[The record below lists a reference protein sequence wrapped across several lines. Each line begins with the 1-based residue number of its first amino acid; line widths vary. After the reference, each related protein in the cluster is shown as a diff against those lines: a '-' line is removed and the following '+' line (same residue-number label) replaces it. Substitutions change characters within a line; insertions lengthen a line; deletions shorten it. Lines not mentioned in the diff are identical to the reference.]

1 MNFSQ
6 EIQMI
11 KDIAL
16 TLGFSAVGFSALEK
30 NSPASLRFEQW
41 LSQGFAGEMKYL
53 ERGLEKRKNPQLIL
67 PEAKSCIALTW
78 DYGRLSS
85 SLCKREGRRDLEFE
99 NPPVSPFFKGGDLS
113 PYISRYAWFK
123 DYHEILGDKLTKLEL
138 KLKEIF
144 PTEHFRS
151 YVDTGPVMEK
161 EAAAQAGLGWVG
173 KHTNLIDEKQGSY
186 FFLASLLS
194 TLHLAPNKAVKDRC
208 GTCSRCIDICPTR
221 AIVAPYVLDA
231 RLCIS
236 YLTIENKGPIPLELR
251 KAIGQHVFGCDD
263 CQEVCPWNREA
274 KLPEEFLRNPS
285 LDELHRYLEMNETE
299 FKAYFKDSPI
309 LRSKRR
315 GFLRNVCVVLGNLG
329 KAESIPFLN
338 RVLEDPEPLIREH
351 AAWALEEIKG

>member
-16 TLGFSAVGFSALEK
+16 AMGFSAVGFSALVK
-30 NSPASLRFEQW
+30 NSPASLRFEEW
-41 LSQGFAGEMKYL
+41 LTQGFAGEMKYL

-67 PEAKSCIALTW
+67 PEAKSCIALSW
-78 DYGRLSS
+78 DYSKHNFGDPAL
-85 SLCKREGRRDLEFE
+85 
-99 NPPVSPFFKGGDLS
+99 NPS
-113 PYISRYAWFK
+113 PYISRYAWRK
-123 DYHEILGDKLTKLEL
+123 DYHEILGDKLSKLEV

-144 PTEHFRS
+144 PQEHFKS

-161 EAAAQAGLGWVG
+161 EVAAQAGLGWVG
-173 KHTNLIDEKQGSY
+173 KHTNLIDEKKGSY
-186 FFLASLLS
+186 FFLASLLT
-194 TLHLAPNKAVKDRC
+194 TLELESSQPVKDRC
-208 GTCSRCIDICPTR
+208 GTCTRCIEICPTR
-221 AIVAPYVLDA
+221 AIIAPYVLDA

-236 YLTIENKGPIPLELR
+236 YLTIENKGSIPLELR

-263 CQEVCPWNREA
+263 CQEVCPWNRDA
-274 KLPEEFLRNPS
+274 QLPEEFLRNTS

-299 FKAYFKDSPI
+299 FKTYFKESPI

-338 RVLEDPEPLIREH
+338 RVLEDTEPLIREH